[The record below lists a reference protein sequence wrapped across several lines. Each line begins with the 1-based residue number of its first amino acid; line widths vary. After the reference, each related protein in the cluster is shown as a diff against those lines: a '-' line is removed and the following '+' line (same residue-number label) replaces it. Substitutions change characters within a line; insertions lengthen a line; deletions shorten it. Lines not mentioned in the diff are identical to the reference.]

1 MTAESELANIV
12 NAGKRVTLMG
22 ETIYVKKFTLG
33 PMTRVMPYLGPL
45 AYVFR
50 QIFEK
55 PKDDQ
60 GRPIVTEAEILEL
73 AVTALS
79 ISGESVMGVLS
90 VVSGK
95 TPEELENAD
104 LMESAEVFAAVVQ
117 ENAPLFSRQSLDRFK
132 GVWAK
137 VQAGMNFSTNSSN
150 GATGPKKR
158 SSKVTPLT
166 T

>member
-1 MTAESELANIV
+1 MSAEDQLSQIV
-12 NAGKRVTLMG
+12 NVGQEVSLMG
-22 ETIYVKKFTLG
+22 ETFRVKKFTLG

-55 PKDDQ
+55 PKDDK
-60 GRPIVTEAEILEL
+60 GRPIISDAEMLEL

-95 TPEELENAD
+95 TQEELEGAD

-117 ENAPLFSRQSLDRFK
+117 QNAPLFSRQSLDRFK

-137 VQAGMNFSTNSSN
+137 VQAGMNSSTSSSN
-150 GATGPKKR
+150 GATAPKKK
-158 SSKVTPLT
+158 SLKATPLT